1 MSQAKIIKELK
12 KKYPELNYQEIKLV
26 VDCFSKTIGEALIK
40 GKRIELRDFGT
51 FFVKKLKARLNAR
64 NPRTGKEIY
73 VPEKTFRGLLSSVPY
88 STKQYLNAEILIN
101 PKA

>member
-73 VPEKTFRGLLSSVPY
+73 VPEKNKIRFKSS
-88 STKQYLNAEILIN
+88 KKLKEIIN
-101 PKA
+101 Q